1 MAKIKIIKTIAVI
14 STQENGNLYILFQ
27 ARIVGQVILLGDY
40 LFKNMINTWSAMLQI
55 WLMEATVSKTS
66 SLSTR
71 RTITSSISRSS
82 FQQIWLKDLRL
93 IKLIYA
99 LFKIRLSLTSMAF
112 INARDERQKGHFN
125 TIMVT

>member
-40 LFKNMINTWSAMLQI
+40 LFKNMINTWSAMLHI

-82 FQQIWLKDLRL
+82 FQQIWLKGLRL

-125 TIMVT
+125 TIRVT

>member
-82 FQQIWLKDLRL
+82 FQQIWFKGLR
-93 IKLIYA
+93 II
-99 LFKIRLSLTSMAF
+99 
-112 INARDERQKGHFN
+112 
-125 TIMVT
+125 